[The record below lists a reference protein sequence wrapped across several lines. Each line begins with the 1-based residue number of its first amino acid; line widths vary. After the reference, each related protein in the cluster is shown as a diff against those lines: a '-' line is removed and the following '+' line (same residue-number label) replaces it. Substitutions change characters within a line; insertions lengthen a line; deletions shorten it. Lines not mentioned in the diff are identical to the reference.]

1 MFGKWSLI
9 FEVRWGFIFQ
19 LHDLA
24 ASWEWVWFAFSAL
37 EYYLGVMVASIFVG
51 YMEGVCKNHFFLLKV
66 LIILPC
72 LVRILWFPSVMCVAR
87 KIFLMDLGLHFWWDS
102 IFLGFVFRELKFS
115 SCPIFSFWGKPRGMI
130 YHLLT
135 HHLWIEQLNWMF
147 RNKVD
152 HVSNPNMNTG
162 ITGMIHHFPKSRTLL
177 YK

>member
-115 SCPIFSFWGKPRGMI
+115 SCPIFSFEANLGAWSIICWPII
-130 YHLLT
+130 YGLNN
-135 HHLWIEQLNWMF
+135 WIGCLEIRLIMF
-147 RNKVD
+147 LA
-152 HVSNPNMNTG
+152 M
-162 ITGMIHHFPKSRTLL
+162 MPKYEHGEHGYDTPFS
-177 YK
+177 KI